1 MDSHEDV
8 KKIDPEALLAVA
20 ERVGAR
26 VGEALVQ
33 AVDQK
38 LKTHPPIPGLE
49 RIGPTQERIVALLE
63 SLIGKKPFPVD
74 IWNDLKNQAE
84 NDPGASAEIRRLK
97 AETGELQS
105 RLALTREQA
114 AELED
119 RLRTAETREQ
129 SAAQR
134 AQELTAL
141 AQTVGREQRESAQE
155 LESLRSALEVSR
167 SLAQDRQAA
176 VDSAQ
181 ATITFLESEIEGLS
195 RRLEEAAASSGLAA
209 SDQARQEEARLRS
222 LVQAGRLAAL
232 EQELHQVRAREDA
245 GRLALEQASARIE
258 GFEQQVRDAE
268 ARLEAM
274 RQEKRAEA
282 DQAASALA
290 EAQARIAALME
301 EIQHL
306 EHAARDAAMRDQTAF
321 HEVPAPKQEAPRPQ
335 EPEQADQSAPPSAW
349 PSHGPEQPKNGA
361 KARNPRLPWILCAIL
376 AGLLAVQ
383 GIALRSRTCPPL
395 TSQEPAPPLARAGV
409 VEAPPPAPSA
419 QTQAPEQPKT
429 PVQPLELQKEQK
441 PAPVPPPAQA
451 KAPVEVHP
459 PVQTG
464 EAARPP
470 KPVAA
475 REPAQQNPEQV
486 QTAAL
491 PAPRSTTAPP
501 HSKAPEQGNE
511 TSVLILPRAL
521 APLLSALN
529 ATSPSNRKA
538 LAGLLPFILENSGSG
553 DAGTRG
559 GNAVHGKQSK
569 KVISFSLGT
578 PELSPEAVRQV
589 ADAVQKLKK
598 KPGAMV
604 WVTGYTDATPLP
616 SEVGT
621 QFDNLALSRAR
632 AVSVARL
639 LVEASIDP
647 ESIAVFGLGSALPLA
662 PNDNPGNRARNRRV
676 EITWIWSG
684 Q

>member
-181 ATITFLESEIEGLS
+181 ATIPLRESAIEGLS

-232 EQELHQVRAREDA
+232 EQASPATAPPGSPSTEVLQ
-245 GRLALEQASARIE
+245 RLTAV
-258 GFEQQVRDAE
+258 EQQLARVPNQLAAAIAPLQDLLAALV
-268 ARLEAM
+268 ARLD
-274 RQEKRAEA
+274 R
-282 DQAASALA
+282 
-290 EAQARIAALME
+290 
-301 EIQHL
+301 L
-306 EHAARDAAMRDQTAF
+306 E
-321 HEVPAPKQEAPRPQ
+321 PI
-335 EPEQADQSAPPSAW
+335 
-349 PSHGPEQPKNGA
+349 SHP
-361 KARNPRLPWILCAIL
+361 
-376 AGLLAVQ
+376 
-383 GIALRSRTCPPL
+383 
-395 TSQEPAPPLARAGV
+395 
-409 VEAPPPAPSA
+409 
-419 QTQAPEQPKT
+419 T
-429 PVQPLELQKEQK
+429 P
-441 PAPVPPPAQA
+441 
-451 KAPVEVHP
+451 
-459 PVQTG
+459 T
-464 EAARPP
+464 RPP
-470 KPVAA
+470 RSSDDDEMETTPD
-475 REPAQQNPEQV
+475 
-486 QTAAL
+486 
-491 PAPRSTTAPP
+491 RSTTR
-501 HSKAPEQGNE
+501 KRG
-511 TSVLILPRAL
+511 T
-521 APLLSALN
+521 
-529 ATSPSNRKA
+529 TGSP
-538 LAGLLPFILENSGSG
+538 
-553 DAGTRG
+553 
-559 GNAVHGKQSK
+559 
-569 KVISFSLGT
+569 
-578 PELSPEAVRQV
+578 
-589 ADAVQKLKK
+589 
-598 KPGAMV
+598 PGARKRP
-604 WVTGYTDATPLP
+604 G
-616 SEVGT
+616 G
-621 QFDNLALSRAR
+621 
-632 AVSVARL
+632 
-639 LVEASIDP
+639 AS
-647 ESIAVFGLGSALPLA
+647 AG
-662 PNDNPGNRARNRRV
+662 RH
-676 EITWIWSG
+676 TK
-684 Q
+684 